1 MRKWE
6 FIDIIAGKNSEIE
19 VLEKRIEILNQ
30 DIFTG
35 DETSNTYNYGKETWK
50 MRAERHRSEVISLE
64 GILKTKNKR
73 IESLEQAQINI
84 QNNNLDKTD
93 LLGEKIEA
101 LQDEIKHLKGLKMF
115 YLMSEDEQGRHTIEA
130 EDYYENNLYTV
141 FATEKKEVFKIK
153 TSLITT
159 MRTKEY

>member
-6 FIDIIAGKNSEIE
+6 FIDIIAGRNSEIE
-19 VLEKRIEILNQ
+19 VLKNQIYGPYDYVCHKAKTWQQCYKGEKKEVERLNEQ
-30 DIFTG
+30 LKR
-35 DETSNTYNYGKETWK
+35 SN
-50 MRAERHRSEVISLE
+50 
-64 GILKTKNKR
+64 NK
-73 IESLEQAQINI
+73 INSLEQAQINI